1 MVFYVGVQLDIT
13 KKAKPCE
20 AAAAAERAPGQ
31 PEIVPGEPSG
41 KDIVAQRGVCGAVRV
56 ACRGLCPSG
65 LRRSTDY
72 QCPLRPSMDHQRDS
86 DEVSH
91 RHRKHVRSRG
101 PSEVSL
107 DEKDV
112 SLPGFFWR
120 GPTDIVAQKLFRR
133 QVHTTKLKFGI
144 DLVIHTSV

>member
-1 MVFYVGVQLDIT
+1 MCATVKVHFYQTYKILVALQVVFYVGVQLDIT

-86 DEVSH
+86 DEV
-91 RHRKHVRSRG
+91 R
-101 PSEVSL
+101 L
-107 DEKDV
+107 
-112 SLPGFFWR
+112 
-120 GPTDIVAQKLFRR
+120 
-133 QVHTTKLKFGI
+133 
-144 DLVIHTSV
+144 